1 MKQYVYV
8 LRLIERLWSVE
19 AWTAK
24 DNAIVDEHF
33 AYLKRLLAEG
43 RLILAGKSAGND
55 ENTFGLVIVEATDDS
70 EARSIMANDP
80 TVIHGIMTATLSIYH
95 VALLRKTE

>member
-1 MKQYVYV
+1 MKHYVYV

-19 AWTAK
+19 AWTEA

-43 RLILAGKSAGND
+43 RLILAGKSGGND
-55 ENTFGLVIVEATDDS
+55 ANTFGLVIFEAQDDA
-70 EARSIMANDP
+70 EAQSVMAHDP
-80 TVIHGIMTATLSIYH
+80 SVIYGIMTATLSTYH
-95 VALLRKTE
+95 VALRRTI

>member
-1 MKQYVYV
+1 MSQYVYV

-19 AWTAK
+19 AWTEK
-24 DNAIVDEHF
+24 DSAIVDEHF

-55 ENTFGLVIVEATDDS
+55 ENTFGLVIFEAKD
-70 EARSIMANDP
+70 EAEAQSIMAKDP
-80 TVIHGIMTATLSIYH
+80 TVIQGIMTATLSAYH
-95 VALLRKTE
+95 VAFLRKT